1 VTVRGATV
9 IRSMDET
16 LIALLHDWA
25 ASQPLLAAIVELV
38 AEYGIFVLPVALV
51 VAWVRTDA
59 LSRPRQGVLAGCLA
73 ALIAFGLGLVLER
86 TLGRP
91 RPFIELGFT
100 PLIAHV
106 ADSSFPSDHTL
117 TGVALIGPLLWTLP
131 RVGWWL
137 LVWALIVGAARVA
150 AGLHHPSDILGSA
163 VLALALD
170 AVVWVLVIPRGLAVW
185 THRRPRATD

>member
-1 VTVRGATV
+1 
-9 IRSMDET
+9 MDET
-16 LIALLHDWA
+16 LVALLHDWA
-25 ASQPLLAAIVELV
+25 ASQSLLTTAVDLV
-38 AEYGIFVLPVALV
+38 AEYGVLVLPIALV
-51 VAWVRTDA
+51 LIWVRADGMSA
-59 LSRPRQGVLAGCLA
+59 PRQGILTGCVA

-91 RPFIELGFT
+91 RPFVELGFA
-100 PLIAHV
+100 PLIEHV

-131 RVGWWL
+131 RAGWSL

-163 VLALALD
+163 ALALALD
-170 AVVWVLVIPRGLAVW
+170 VLVWFLIL
-185 THRRPRATD
+185 PRALHFWSSRQSRV